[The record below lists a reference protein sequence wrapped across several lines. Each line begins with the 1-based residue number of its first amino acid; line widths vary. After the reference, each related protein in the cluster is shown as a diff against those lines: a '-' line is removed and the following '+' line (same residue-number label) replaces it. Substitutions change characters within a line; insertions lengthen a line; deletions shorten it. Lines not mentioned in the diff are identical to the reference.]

1 MSVAHGPLDAPLLH
15 REFEDLGWDRPL
27 HPVVVVGIV
36 AAIAAIVAVYALWR
50 YRRGRG
56 SVTADGVPDL
66 LLDREDHDVHHIDG
80 AHVQSASV
88 ARVRM
93 PSSPS
98 VRVARGSVPPP
109 MSGIVSGELVMLD
122 SAPAEPSVPTAV
134 TTVTDDSL
142 RSN

>member
-1 MSVAHGPLDAPLLH
+1 
-15 REFEDLGWDRPL
+15 
-27 HPVVVVGIV
+27 VGIV
-36 AAIAAIVAVYALWR
+36 AAIAAIVAVCALWR
-50 YRRGRG
+50 YRRGRRP
-56 SVTADGVPDL
+56 VTGDGVPDL

-93 PSSPS
+93 PSSPT

-109 MSGIVSGELVMLD
+109 MAGMVSGELVLPD
-122 SAPAEPSVPTAV
+122 SAPTEPSVPTAV
-134 TTVTDDSL
+134 ASVTDDSL